1 MRAEIFQPDLIDEA
15 AAEEAPAPPPRPRID
30 TILGDL
36 ARNGTG
42 TPGYVSRSPHLHLT
56 AEQAELLAAIYG
68 SLARHGVSL
77 RDQGD
82 AVGWLLDEINASLD
96 EVR

>member
-1 MRAEIFQPDLIDEA
+1 MAKF
-15 AAEEAPAPPPRPRID
+15 
-30 TILGDL
+30 
-36 ARNGTG
+36 
-42 TPGYVSRSPHLHLT
+42 
-56 AEQAELLAAIYG
+56 
-68 SLARHGVSL
+68 ARHGVSL